1 MRTIQRDREGD
12 MFPVIYPLLLWV
24 KTLKNTRTCNGD
36 EYCKQKG
43 GSDIL
48 VKPCPTQLNSCPG
61 SASCHTAWYH
71 NRHISVVCLF
81 CCLPSLA
88 SALIDIKKYILL
100 RYFVSLMSGTW
111 RFYEAPPIY
120 RHQTNTKKKNEEE
133 K

>member
-36 EYCKQKG
+36 EYYNAKG

-61 SASCHTAWYH
+61 SASCHTA
-71 NRHISVVCLF
+71 
-81 CCLPSLA
+81 
-88 SALIDIKKYILL
+88 
-100 RYFVSLMSGTW
+100 
-111 RFYEAPPIY
+111 
-120 RHQTNTKKKNEEE
+120 
-133 K
+133 